1 MKCPVCNI
9 DMIVV
14 EHKKIEL
21 DYCTRCSGVW
31 FDAGELELLLKDE
44 RVKGTHF
51 VPAPPQIASSEGKR
65 RCPICRKK
73 MDKVLIG
80 EEPKVLVD
88 ACPQQDGLWFD
99 GGEVDQLINQQTG
112 KPSGE
117 AIVSFLSDVFQARDK
132 T

>member
-1 MKCPVCNI
+1 MKCPVCQI

-31 FDAGELELLLKDE
+31 FDSSELDLLLQDE
-44 RVKGTHF
+44 GVKISHF
-51 VPAPPQIASSEGKR
+51 SPTPPEIASAEKKH

-80 EEPKVLVD
+80 EEPKVLID
-88 ACPQQDGLWFD
+88 ACPRQDGLWFD
-99 GGEVDQLINQQTG
+99 GGEVDQLIGQKAG
-112 KPSGE
+112 K
-117 AIVSFLSDVFQARDK
+117 AVVSFLGDVFQARGK
-132 T
+132 PS